1 MVNIRDAWPLKPEY
15 ACTVSLLHRQALLI
29 KMLGN
34 GIIEMKEALALLVS
48 NSESFFLLLTLGIG
62 AWNSL

>member
-1 MVNIRDAWPLKPEY
+1 MHVRYRY
-15 ACTVSLLHRQALLI
+15 AGLLI

-62 AWNSL
+62 A